1 MGNVLIRPT
10 MFRSGAEEL
19 DAEFFEKNLA
29 SVLPD
34 LYTFQLGLD
43 SQHLFVRTW
52 NSGKV
57 TEEFSIP
64 MIASRSFRTLLVL
77 TLIGDPACRHFLK
90 LGFADTVNDFLMR
103 NHISIDCVFTS
114 ISSLLGVSL
123 AIPAKFKVSRSG
135 NFEPIHYWQE
145 NDFSVKKPIVFLLK
159 IWSTF
164 LEVHFS
170 KVLPISPKDSSR
182 YSKLSFGRTFEVLPL
197 QHIQGPFSQS
207 HALPSANLEIGFL
220 GSTYN
225 VKHNRD
231 SFEFIVKELAP
242 RLVSEKIH
250 FNVYGVKAPGI
261 DLPRNVTVHGW
272 KDSIDE
278 IYLDNTVFV
287 VPYFGGTGQQSKLFE
302 PLSKGKLVIADP
314 AAFGGYPFGPEEH
327 YLPAH
332 GAEAFA
338 QRLREVST
346 DVSNYKDIPEDALR
360 LCEKLFSRERSLAS
374 LKIAIHE

>member
-1 MGNVLIRPT
+1 

-19 DAEFFEKNLA
+19 DAEYFEKNLA

-43 SQHLFVRTW
+43 SQHLVVRTW
-52 NSGKV
+52 NLGKV

-64 MIASRSFRTLLVL
+64 MVARRSVRTLLVL
-77 TLIGDPACRHFLK
+77 NLVGDPACRHFLK
-90 LGFADTVNDFLMR
+90 LGFADTVNDFLR
-103 NHISIDCVFTS
+103 SHNIGVNRVFTS

-145 NDFSVKKPIVFLLK
+145 NDFSLKKPLVFLLK
-159 IWSTF
+159 IWSSF
-164 LEVHFS
+164 LEMHFS

-182 YSKLSFGRTFEVLPL
+182 YSKLSFGYTLEVLPL
-197 QHIQGPFSQS
+197 QHIQGPFFQS
-207 HALPSANLEIGFL
+207 LELPSANLEIGFL

-242 RLVSEKIH
+242 SLLSEKIH
-250 FNVYGVKAPGI
+250 FNIYGVKAPGI
-261 DLPRNVTVHGW
+261 TLPKNVTVHGW

-278 IYLDNTVFV
+278 IYADNPVFI

-314 AAFGGYPFGPEEH
+314 AAFGGYPFKPQEH

-346 DVSNYKDIPEDALR
+346 NVNIYKNISEDGLR
-360 LCEKLFSRERSLAS
+360 LCEKLFSREQNLAS
-374 LKIAIHE
+374 LKKAIHE